1 MQHDLARGTKS
12 RSRARGQALSEFALI
27 LPIFVLL
34 IVAAIDIGRG
44 VFAYNSITN
53 GAREGARL
61 AIVNQ
66 DVSLIRDRVRIQT
79 FIADAPAAGAANCP
93 AGTGTSICVRFYK
106 RTPNADPTTNPQC
119 TTVGVGC
126 VAVVTLKSFYQPITP
141 IIKNILFPNGVT
153 FVASSAEVIEF
164 TCPNASTTAI
174 NCPKQP

>member
-1 MQHDLARGTKS
+1 MRLSFAS
-12 RSRARGQALSEFALI
+12 RNSTRRRTRGQALTEFALI
-27 LPIFVLL
+27 IPIFILL

-66 DVSLIRDRVRIQT
+66 SVTLIRDRVRIET
-79 FIADAPAAGAANCP
+79 FIADAPTATASNCP

-106 RTPNADPTTNPQC
+106 PTPNADPTANAQC
-119 TTVGVGC
+119 TTPTVGC
-126 VAVVTLKSFYQPITP
+126 VAVVTLKSVYQPITP
-141 IIKNILFPNGVT
+141 IIKNILFPSGVT
-153 FVASSAEVIEF
+153 FTSSSAQVVEF
-164 TCPNASTTAI
+164 TCPNTSTTAA